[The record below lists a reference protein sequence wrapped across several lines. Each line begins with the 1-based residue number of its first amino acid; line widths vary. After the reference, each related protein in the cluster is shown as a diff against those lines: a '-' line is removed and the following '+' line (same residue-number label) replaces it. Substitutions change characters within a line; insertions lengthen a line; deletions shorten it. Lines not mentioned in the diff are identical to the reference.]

1 MIITRTLPTYF
12 GKGFGWTDREFARLQ
27 NDMNRLFDNTF
38 GRGSYSPVRSVFPP
52 VNLYENRE
60 NIYLTAEL
68 PGMESKDVE
77 ISVEADSILIKGER
91 KIESE
96 GEDIAYHRRERESGS
111 FSKKISLKTSIA
123 TDKVSAEMNN
133 GVLKIT
139 LPKAE
144 EAKPKKID
152 VKIN

>member
-1 MIITRTLPTYF
+1 MMITRTLPTYF
-12 GKGFGWTDREFARLQ
+12 GKGFGWADREFARLQ
-27 NDMNRLFDNTF
+27 NDMNRLFENTL
-38 GRGSYSPVRSVFPP
+38 GRGVYSPVRSVFPP
-52 VNLYENRE
+52 VNLYENNE

-68 PGMESKDVE
+68 PGMEAKDVE
-77 ISVEADSILIKGER
+77 INVEADSILIKGER
-91 KIESE
+91 KIKSE
-96 GEDIAYHRRERESGS
+96 GGDIAYHRRERESGS
-111 FSKKISLKTSIA
+111 FSKKISLKTRIA

-152 VKIN
+152 VKVN